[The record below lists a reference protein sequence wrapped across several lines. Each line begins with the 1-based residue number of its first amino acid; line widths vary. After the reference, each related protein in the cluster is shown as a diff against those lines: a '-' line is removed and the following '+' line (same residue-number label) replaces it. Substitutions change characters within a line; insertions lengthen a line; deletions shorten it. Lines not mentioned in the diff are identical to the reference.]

1 MRPHLIVFGGLPG
14 TGKSTLAQ
22 RLVARRPAAYLRI
35 DAIEQ
40 ALVSSGLLA
49 GDVGPAGYITAY
61 ALARSNLRAG
71 MSVVADSVNPLPVT
85 RAAWRA
91 VARDTETPVLEI
103 EVICTDARMHR
114 RRVETRTSD
123 VPGLRPPDWA
133 SVLNHDYVP
142 WTTQRLVVDTSLL
155 EMDDAVRL
163 ILAALSDGAEGR
175 HADR

>member
-22 RLVARRPAAYLRI
+22 QLVARWPAAYLRI

-103 EVICTDARMHR
+103 EVICTDARTHR

-133 SVLNHDYVP
+133 SVMNHDYAP
-142 WTTQRLVVDTSLL
+142 WTTHRLVVDTSLL
-155 EMDDAVRL
+155 EVDAAVAL
-163 ILAALSDGAEGR
+163 IEAALIHGAEGR